1 MRKQIYCVGPIT
13 GLSAQEV
20 FDYYDGVSETLSE
33 AGFKVLN
40 PLTGKDHLRTEEE
53 FKSSGYE
60 CSPLTADNSIVN
72 RDRWMVQQADIVFAD
87 FTRGKDRASIGTCFE
102 MAWANLGG
110 KLIVSVIPDGNI
122 HDHAFIKQV
131 STVFKT
137 TEEAVD
143 YLSLLA

>member
-1 MRKQIYCVGPIT
+1 MKQIYCVGPIT
-13 GLSAQEV
+13 GLSADEV
-20 FDYYDGVSETLSE
+20 FNYYDNISKVLSG

-40 PLTGKDHLRTEEE
+40 PLTGKDHLRTEED
-53 FKSSGYE
+53 FKASGYK

-72 RDRWMVQQADIVFAD
+72 RDRWMVQQSEIVFAD

-102 MAWANLGG
+102 MAWANLQG

-143 YLSLLA
+143 YLKLLA